1 MRLIV
6 GISGGSGSI
15 YGIRFLEVLRDLGI
29 ESHLIITKWGG
40 ITITYETD
48 MKIEAVKRLAS
59 YTYSDDD
66 LAARISSGSFLN
78 DGMIIIP
85 CSMKTIGG
93 ILSGNADSLLV
104 RAADVTLKEARRL
117 VLVPRETPL
126 NKIHLRNL
134 LSVAE
139 AGAIVMPP
147 MPAFYHNPKSID
159 DIVNHIVGKAL
170 DLFGVKHDLYKRWRT
185 LEEPNDR

>member
-159 DIVNHIVGKAL
+159 DIVNHIVGRAL

>member
-15 YGIRFLEVLRDLGI
+15 YGIRFLEVLRGLDI
-29 ESHLIITKWGG
+29 ESHLVITKWGG

-48 MKIEAVKRLAS
+48 LKLDGVRRLAS
-59 YTYSDDD
+59 FSYSDDD

-93 ILSGNADSLLV
+93 ILSGNADSLLT

-159 DIVNHIVGKAL
+159 EVVDHIVGKAL
-170 DLFGVKHDLYKRWRT
+170 DLFGVKHDLYKRWRP
-185 LEEPNDR
+185 LEEPKGK